1 MHVTDLSP
9 GLEIRVR
16 PADHDDFD
24 LIEKWIRTWSERQ
37 ILLPLDDGALR
48 TALPDFR
55 ILSPAF
61 GPPIVLAFGALRRYS
76 KNLGEIRSLVVA
88 DEWQRRGLG
97 RHLVIQLLDEA
108 RLGELKRVF
117 VLARTPGL
125 FETLGFTLV
134 PRDSLPQKV
143 FVDCSLCRRRDNCDE
158 MALVKE
164 LA

>member
-1 MHVTDLSP
+1 MYATDASS
-9 GLEIRVR
+9 GFEIRVR

-24 LIEKWIRTWSERQ
+24 LIETWIRKWSEMQ
-37 ILLPLDDGALR
+37 VLLPLDDGALR

-55 ILSPAF
+55 VLSPAF
-61 GPPIVLAFGALRRYS
+61 GPPLVLAFGALRRYS
-76 KNLGEIRSLVVA
+76 PHLGEIRSLVVA

-97 RHLVIQLLDEA
+97 RRLVIQLLDEA
-108 RLGELKRVF
+108 RLEGLQRVF
-117 VLARTPGL
+117 VLARTPGI
-125 FETLGFTLV
+125 FEKLGFTLV

-158 MALVKE
+158 LALVKE